1 MSEYALE
8 VITTEARDPGSRPP
22 ILFLHGSYC
31 GAWVWQEH
39 FIPYFAE
46 RGYGSTALSF
56 RGHGKSK
63 GARSLHQFGV
73 SDYVADVEAVASKLE
88 RPPIVIAHSMGAKV
102 AERFVE
108 NHPVAGVILLA
119 PASPF
124 GVLSSTIRVA
134 AAAPVLWWQLAWS
147 QALGAKTVDMALL
160 GRTLFSTDLE
170 EEKRTHYA
178 SRFQQESSRVALEM
192 TLRSYW
198 PCNPRAMR
206 SSLVIGG
213 DRDVLIPLQ
222 ELERTA
228 AVFQSEL
235 QVLPGV
241 NHLLMLDTCWK
252 DVADRALAWIDAQES
267 LGRAA

>member
-1 MSEYALE
+1 MREYPLE
-8 VITTEARDPGSRPP
+8 VISTPASDAASRPP
-22 ILFLHGSYC
+22 VLFVHGSYC

-56 RGHGKSK
+56 RGHGESK
-63 GARSLHQFGV
+63 GKRSLHQFGI
-73 SDYVADVEAVASKLE
+73 SDYVADVEQVARGLS
-88 RPPIVIAHSMGAKV
+88 RPPIVIAHSLGAKV
-102 AERFVE
+102 AERFAE
-108 NHPVAGVILLA
+108 TNPVAGVILLA

-124 GVLSSTIRVA
+124 GVLTSSLHA
-134 AAAPVLWWQLAWS
+134 AASAPLLWWQLCWA
-147 QALGAKTVDMALL
+147 QTLGVDAVDPGLVADA
-160 GRTLFSTDLE
+160 LFSPELE
-170 EEKRTHYA
+170 PEKRLRYA
-178 SRFQQESSRVALEM
+178 ARFQPESSRVALEM

-213 DRDVLIPLQ
+213 DRDLLIPLA

-228 AVFQSEL
+228 AVYQSEL
-235 QVLPGV
+235 RVVRGA

-252 DVADRALAWIDAQES
+252 AVADQVLSWIETQEV

>member
-1 MSEYALE
+1 MSEHALE

-22 ILFLHGSYC
+22 ILFIHGSYC

-46 RGYGSTALSF
+46 RGYSSTALSF
-56 RGHGKSK
+56 RGHGKSH
-63 GARSLHQFGV
+63 GARALHQFGV
-73 SDYVADVEAVASKLE
+73 SDYVSDVEEVAAGLA
-88 RPPIVIAHSMGAKV
+88 RPPIVIAHSLGAKV

-124 GVLSSTIRVA
+124 GVLSSTIHVA
-134 AAAPVLWWQLAWS
+134 AAAPMLWWQLALA
-147 QALGAKTVDMALL
+147 QTMGAKSLDLGLL
-160 GRTLFSTDLE
+160 GRALFSADLE
-170 EEKRTHYA
+170 EAKRKHYA
-178 SRFQQESSRVALEM
+178 ARFQQESSRVALEM

-213 DRDVLIPLQ
+213 DRDLLIPLQ
-222 ELERTA
+222 ELKRTA

-235 QVLPGV
+235 QVVPGA

-252 DVADRALAWIDAQES
+252 DVADRALSWIDTQEALS
-267 LGRAA
+267 RAA